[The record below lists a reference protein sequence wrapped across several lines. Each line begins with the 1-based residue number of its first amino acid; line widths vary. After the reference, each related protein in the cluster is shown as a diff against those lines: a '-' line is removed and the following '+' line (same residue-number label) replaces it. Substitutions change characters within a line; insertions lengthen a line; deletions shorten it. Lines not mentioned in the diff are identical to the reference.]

1 MPKGCCITNR
11 TMLASMQSAWG
22 DGKQCAELQLHYYQN
37 GNNQLPNLPEC
48 VEDEVNVFQAGSWP

>member
-1 MPKGCCITNR
+1 
-11 TMLASMQSAWG
+11 MLASMQSAWG